1 MSDFVSS
8 RIERT
13 SLPWKSDIRPHIR
26 RFNLKNAR
34 PDGGARIAP
43 RRRSRPPH
51 GFESFRPNWVTFE
64 GKITTPPSA
73 AVYRFQS
80 VVFFCACF
88 ARSTAIVATTFL
100 TTSSTST
107 PRISRNRYFMR
118 SRSMCPRPFGG
129 PYKRKLSTV
138 STARRFLPRPTGRAL
153 EALSRPGEWR
163 RSAGSYRP
171 LENQNKRGRPRG
183 SRSCLWVVEEGL
195 LGWGWGRRLE
205 RRLDDLDGL
214 PVAAEVLRDPGRELE
229 SDPQAAVLEEDVGVL
244 ELGHVE
250 RDPLALLREGPLRA
264 SDQARALQGVD
275 AAVARRDRYA
285 VLAAQVDRGLRL
297 LEGGHENLGRI
308 LVRDES

>member
-1 MSDFVSS
+1 MGHW
-8 RIERT
+8 RLCQT
-13 SLPWKSDIRPHIR
+13 
-26 RFNLKNAR
+26 
-34 PDGGARIAP
+34 GARDAV
-43 RRRSRPPH
+43 RDGRS
-51 GFESFRPNWVTFE
+51 
-64 GKITTPPSA
+64 PS
-73 AVYRFQS
+73 RGS
-80 VVFFCACF
+80 K
-88 ARSTAIVATTFL
+88 
-100 TTSSTST
+100 
-107 PRISRNRYFMR
+107 N
-118 SRSMCPRPFGG
+118 
-129 PYKRKLSTV
+129 KK
-138 STARRFLPRPTGRAL
+138 GRT
-153 EALSRPGEWR
+153 
-163 RSAGSYRP
+163 
-171 LENQNKRGRPRG
+171 RG

-195 LGWGWGRRLE
+195 LGWVLRGEARF
-205 RRLDDLDGL
+205 DDVHGS